1 MNLKER
7 KLMVIFSSIL
17 FIAILTNIKPVHSA
31 ATSLYIDPAIIT
43 KATGETLKVNIS
55 VTAAE
60 HLYDW
65 QANVS
70 FNPAVLQFV
79 NVTEGEFLAT
89 QPDGTYG
96 VKKIRNEKGWALF
109 GWSTLGEYIGVS
121 GSGTLATMEFEV
133 IATGESLIKLET
145 EPYNVSGHLTVPTYL
160 EAQASPNPP
169 PNFYDIIFTA
179 ENGFFTNTLTPP
191 VASFTYSPDYP
202 AINEAITFNASASNA
217 TSPLEIVEYYWDF
230 GDGENATVDT
240 PTVEHTYTIGGT
252 FTISLTVID
261 NATASELVEST
272 FNTTDMPWI
281 WYELYSTHTEVI
293 EFVFPHDIAVTNV
306 TPSKTE
312 AAAGETVSITVVVL
326 NKGSETETFDV
337 TAYYGTNEIDT
348 KNVAD
353 LSHGE
358 EETLTFDWATS
369 GVAEGE
375 YHVKAYAH
383 PVDGET
389 SVEDNEFLDGTV
401 TITVSGGEFPIM
413 YAIIGVI
420 AVVAVLAILVFY
432 MRRKSA

>member
-1 MNLKER
+1 MNLKQR
-7 KLMVIFSSIL
+7 KLLVVFSSIL
-17 FIAILTNIKPVHSA
+17 LASILVNIRPVYSA
-31 ATSLYIDPAIIT
+31 TTGLYVDPAIIT
-43 KATGETLKVNIS
+43 KATGESLKVNIS

-60 HLYDW
+60 YLYAW

-70 FNPAVLQFV
+70 YNPAVLQCV
-79 NVTEGEFLAT
+79 NVTKGELLAT

-96 VKKIRNEKGWALF
+96 AKSIKNEKGWALF
-109 GWSTLGEYIGVS
+109 GWSTLGEYMGVG

-133 IATGESLIKLET
+133 IATGESLIKFET
-145 EPYNVSGHLTVPTYL
+145 EAYNISGHITVPTYL
-160 EAQASPNPP
+160 QAQASPNPP
-169 PNFYDIIFTA
+169 PNFYDIIFTT

-202 AINEAITFNASASNA
+202 AINEAITFNASASTA
-217 TSPLEIVEYYWDF
+217 ASPLEIVEYYWDF
-230 GDGENATVDT
+230 GDGENTTVAT
-240 PTVEHTYTIGGT
+240 PTVEHTYTIGGA
-252 FTISLTVID
+252 FTVSLTVID

-272 FNTTDMPWI
+272 FNTTEMPWI
-281 WYELYSTHTEVI
+281 WYELYSTYTEVI

-312 AAAGETVSITVVVL
+312 AAAGETISISVTVL

-337 TAYYGTNEIDT
+337 TAYYGTTEIDT

-375 YHVKAYAH
+375 YQLKAYAH

-401 TITVSGGEFPIM
+401 TITSSAGEFPIM
-413 YAIIGVI
+413 YAIIGGI

-432 MRRKSA
+432 MRRKST

>member
-1 MNLKER
+1 MF
-7 KLMVIFSSIL
+7 VFSLILFASIL
-17 FIAILTNIKPVHSA
+17 VNIKPVYSA
-31 ATSLYIDPAIIT
+31 TASLCVDPAIIT
-43 KATGETLKVNIS
+43 KATGESLKVNIS

-60 HLYDW
+60 YLYAW

-70 FNPAVLQFV
+70 YNPAVLECV
-79 NVTEGEFLAT
+79 NVTEGEFLGI
-89 QPDGTYG
+89 QPDGTFG
-96 VKKIRNEKGWALF
+96 AKTIKNEKGWALF

-121 GSGTLATMEFEV
+121 GSGTLATMEFDV
-133 IATGESLIKLET
+133 IATGESLIKIET
-145 EPYNVSGHLTVPTYL
+145 EAYNMSGQITVPTYMQ
-160 EAQASPNPP
+160 AQASPNPP
-169 PNFYDIIFTA
+169 PNFYDIVFTA

-191 VASFTYSPDYP
+191 VASFTYSPENP
-202 AINEAITFNASASNA
+202 VINEAITFNASASTA
-217 TSPLEIVEYYWDF
+217 TSPLEIAEYYWDF
-230 GDGENATVDT
+230 GDGENTTVATT
-240 PTVEHTYTIGGT
+240 TVEHTYTIGGA
-252 FTISLTVID
+252 FTVSLTVID

-272 FNTTDMPWI
+272 FNTTGMPWV
-281 WYELYSTHTEVI
+281 WYELYSTYTEVI

-358 EETLTFDWATS
+358 EETLTFDWTTS

-375 YHVKAYAH
+375 YQVKAYAP
-383 PVDGET
+383 PVEGET
-389 SVEDNEFLDGTV
+389 SVNDNEFLDGTV
-401 TITVSGGEFPIM
+401 TITASTGEFPIM
-413 YAIIGVI
+413 YAIIGGI